1 MSIKNRLNLEV
12 SKLLRCISITAKAE
26 EGDVTTPTVDDS
38 SVTSTPNTTGTTIN
52 VEDLMAK
59 ARKEEKDKLYPRIEQ
74 LEKALDSMTKSNNEN
89 LIKVATLEKDLND
102 KESESLTKLRKEV
115 KDLKEKLKV
124 VEENTVSEESIR
136 AEIEKEY
143 EVKFYKSEKLNELK
157 DAILP
162 TFTDLIDGTTVE
174 EIDTNI
180 EVAKTKTL
188 ETKKLLG
195 LVDDEGNP
203 ILKDT
208 TQTTATKPKAM
219 NPSDNSFTE
228 VFNEENV
235 RAMTREDYAKW
246 RESKGLK

>member
-26 EGDVTTPTVDDS
+26 EGGVTTPTADPVA
-38 SVTSTPNTTGTTIN
+38 TSTPNTTGTTIN

-102 KESESLTKLRKEV
+102 KESDSLTKLRKEV

-124 VEENTVSEESIR
+124 VEESTVSEESIR

-162 TFTDLIDGTTVE
+162 TFTDLIDGKTVE

-195 LVDDEGNP
+195 LVDEEGNP
-203 ILKDT
+203 IIKD
-208 TQTTATKPKAM
+208 ATNNTSKPKNM
-219 NPSDNSFTE
+219 NPADTSFTE
-228 VFNEENV
+228 NFNEENV
-235 RAMTREDYAKW
+235 RSMSREDYAKW

>member
-26 EGDVTTPTVDDS
+26 EGDVTTPTADPVA
-38 SVTSTPNTTGTTIN
+38 TSTPNTTGTTIN

-124 VEENTVSEESIR
+124 AEESTVSEESIR

-162 TFTDLIDGTTVE
+162 TFTDLIDGKTVE

-203 ILKDT
+203 IIKDT
-208 TQTTATKPKAM
+208 TQTPPPKPKTM
-219 NPSDNSFTE
+219 NPSNESISST
-228 VFNEENV
+228 FNEESV
-235 RAMTREDYAKW
+235 RSMTREDYAKW

>member
-1 MSIKNRLNLEV
+1 M
-12 SKLLRCISITAKAE
+12 
-26 EGDVTTPTVDDS
+26 
-38 SVTSTPNTTGTTIN
+38 
-52 VEDLMAK
+52 
-59 ARKEEKDKLYPRIEQ
+59 
-74 LEKALDSMTKSNNEN
+74 
-89 LIKVATLEKDLND
+89 
-102 KESESLTKLRKEV
+102 
-115 KDLKEKLKV
+115 
-124 VEENTVSEESIR
+124 EENTVSEESIR

-208 TQTTATKPKAM
+208 TQTTAPKPKAM

>member
-26 EGDVTTPTVDDS
+26 EGDVTAPTADPVA
-38 SVTSTPNTTGTTIN
+38 TSTPNTTGTTIN

-124 VEENTVSEESIR
+124 AEESTVSEESIR

-162 TFTDLIDGTTVE
+162 TFTDLIDGNTVE

-203 ILKDT
+203 IIKDA
-208 TQTTATKPKAM
+208 TQTAPPKPKAM

-235 RAMTREDYAKW
+235 RSMTREDYAKW

>member
-26 EGDVTTPTVDDS
+26 EGAVTTPTVDP
-38 SVTSTPNTTGTTIN
+38 VATSTSNTTGTTIN

-115 KDLKEKLKV
+115 KDLKDKLTV
-124 VEENTVSEESIR
+124 AEESTVSEESIR

-157 DAILP
+157 EAILP
-162 TFTDLIDGTTVE
+162 TFTDLIDGKTVE

-203 ILKDT
+203 IIKDT
-208 TQTTATKPKAM
+208 TQTASSKPKAM

-235 RAMTREDYAKW
+235 RSMTREDYAKW